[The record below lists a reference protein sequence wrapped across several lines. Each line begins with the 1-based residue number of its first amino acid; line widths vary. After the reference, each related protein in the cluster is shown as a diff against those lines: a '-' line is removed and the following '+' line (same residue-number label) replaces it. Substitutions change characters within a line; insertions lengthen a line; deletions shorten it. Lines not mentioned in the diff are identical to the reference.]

1 MQNWLILD
9 EKYLDDLRT
18 SVEPRIP
25 HMDYGKDKLKPF
37 FGVLFEKDD
46 LYYVT
51 QVSHFNQSKHAFM
64 KNAMDFR
71 KIYIPSKILGGQD
84 IPACVV
90 NLNYMFPIPKSLVKN
105 LEYKDITMYRTFKSE
120 QEKSKYIDLLR
131 SELKAINAMNIED
144 MAKKLYNLKSEHPE
158 NRVSLR
164 CFDFAKLEQYAQSCL
179 NNS

>member
-9 EKYLDDLRT
+9 DDYLDALRT
-18 SVEPRIP
+18 DIEPKIP
-25 HMDYGKDKLKPF
+25 YTDYGKDKIKPF

-51 QVSHFNQSKHAFM
+51 QVSHFNQSKHARM

-71 KIYIPSKILGGQD
+71 KIYIPSKIPGGQD
-84 IPACVV
+84 IPACVL

-105 LEYKDITMYRTFKSE
+105 LEYKDINKYRTFKSE

-131 SELKAINAMNIED
+131 SELKAINAMNIEH
-144 MAKKLYNLKSEHPE
+144 MAKKLYNLRGEHPE

-164 CFDFAKLEQYAQSCL
+164 CFDFAKLERYAQSYMS
-179 NNS
+179 NN